1 MSGGQ
6 ASDPGLQTRVVFT
19 IFMCRARWRLSA
31 GFAQSP
37 PSLPPSLPE
46 LNCNTVPS
54 WLGDVNLAPLRVL
67 PRREREYVTPV
78 VGEELGGHE
87 QQQQEHEQARP
98 LLPDC
103 GDRS

>member
-1 MSGGQ
+1 VVARPVIQGSKPVWYLPYLCAGPGG
-6 ASDPGLQTRVVFT
+6 
-19 IFMCRARWRLSA
+19 
-31 GFAQSP
+31 GFQLVLPSPLP